1 MLKKIVSYASIFI
14 IGFSSAS
21 ASVAF
26 GNEQLIALND
36 SDVAD
41 TCWKT
46 SYSSGIVQHTFNSN
60 GTYERVQYINNP
72 MRVVIW
78 TGNWEISS
86 NTIWEKVKYVTYEG
100 RTTSSP
106 NNEWEQSFV
115 VRDGK
120 LVGGGTYVYTLGCN

>member
-1 MLKKIVSYASIFI
+1 MLKKIVSYASILI

-26 GNEQLIALND
+26 DNEQLIALND

-46 SYSSGIVQHTFNSN
+46 SYSSGIVQHRFNSN

-72 MRVVIW
+72 MSVIIW

-86 NTIWEKVKYVTYEG
+86 NTIWQKVEYVTYGG

-115 VRDGK
+115 VRDGQ